1 MSINANFSQ
10 LLSWTRRH
18 MPRTRRTL
26 AALPDL
32 SGIRLAASMH
42 LDIKIVPLI
51 EGLQERGA
59 EIFLVTCNPATVRD
73 EVAAHLKANGAQVR
87 AWRGMPPDEYEQAI
101 RTALDWGPTHL
112 CELGADLSA
121 ALSMEPSEGLA
132 PSRGSA
138 RVRAGLE
145 GTGSGIS
152 RIKKIDPPYS
162 VFNWDDL
169 PVKEGLHNRHM
180 VGLSTWQTFFNRT
193 LLSLHEKQVV
203 VIGYGLVGQ
212 GVAQTARAYGGAVT
226 VVERD
231 PGRALQAAYDGWQ
244 VATLAQALP
253 GANVV
258 VTCTGG
264 RNVLVAEHFRWLED
278 GVFLLNVGHEA
289 GEIDLAALYAHAHRQ
304 VMPFIEEIDLPG
316 RTVYLFAGG
325 SMANLTAGEGDS
337 LNAFDLTVAV
347 LAAGIGF
354 IVSEGESYPPGVHLL
369 PRHVWEPVIS

>member
-1 MSINANFSQ
+1 M
-10 LLSWTRRH
+10 
-18 MPRTRRTL
+18 
-26 AALPDL
+26 
-32 SGIRLAASMH
+32 RLAASMH
-42 LDIKIVPLI
+42 LDIKIVLLI
-51 EGLQERGA
+51 EGLMERGA

-87 AWRGMPPDEYEQAI
+87 AWRGMPLDEYEQAI
-101 RTALDWGPTHL
+101 RTALEWGPTHL

-121 ALSMEPSEGLA
+121 ALSLKPSAELV
-132 PSRGSA
+132 PSQGSA

-145 GTGSGIS
+145 GTGSGIA
-152 RIKKIDPPYS
+152 RIKELDPPYS

-169 PVKEGLHNRHM
+169 PVKERLHNRHM

-193 LLSLHEKQVV
+193 LLSLHEKEVV

-253 GANVV
+253 GAGVV
-258 VTCTGG
+258 VTCTGA
-264 RNVLVAEHFRWLED
+264 RKVLAAEHFRWLED

-289 GEIDLAALYAHAHRQ
+289 GEIELAALYAHPHRQ

-316 RTVYLFAGG
+316 RKVYLFAGG

-354 IVSEGESYPPGVHLL
+354 IVSEGENYPPGVHLL